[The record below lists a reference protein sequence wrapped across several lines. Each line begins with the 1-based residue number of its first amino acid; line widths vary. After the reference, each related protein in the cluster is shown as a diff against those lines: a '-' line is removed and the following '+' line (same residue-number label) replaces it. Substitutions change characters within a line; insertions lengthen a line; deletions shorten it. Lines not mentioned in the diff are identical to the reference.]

1 MAESY
6 DRTRLQQMFN
16 RLQETTEKVRN
27 LERDITVLWVTSLAG
42 WCAFVTALV
51 LYPLW

>member
-16 RLQETTEKVRN
+16 RLQETTENVRS
-27 LERDITVLWVTSLAG
+27 LERDITVLWITSLTG
-42 WCAFVTALV
+42 WVAFVAAV
-51 LYPLW
+51 ILYPLW